1 MKHLIKNLTYFA
13 TVCALLLC
21 LFVGTAVAG
30 SSNETLEAEIPV
42 DCIKF
47 SRNRTENYIVKI
59 ESTDESYPAPKENKL
74 TIKEDGTGYFV
85 ISINEPGNYDYLVY
99 QEAGND
105 KDTMYD
111 DTVYNVRVFVT
122 QTDEKKLDFYVVATV
137 KDTGE
142 KPDRVEF
149 ENEDKNKIDGD
160 SDSKTPP
167 VKTGDESN
175 IPAYAVLAGV
185 MVVVFIILL
194 VTRKKDDSDDE
205 DDEK

>member
-1 MKHLIKNLTYFA
+1 M
-13 TVCALLLC
+13 
-21 LFVGTAVAG
+21 
-30 SSNETLEAEIPV
+30 
-42 DCIKF
+42 
-47 SRNRTENYIVKI
+47 
-59 ESTDESYPAPKENKL
+59 
-74 TIKEDGTGYFV
+74 

-105 KDTMYD
+105 KDTRYD

-122 QTDEKKLDFYVVATV
+122 QTDEKELDFNVVATV
-137 KDTGE
+137 KATGE

-149 ENEDKNKIDGD
+149 ANVDRNMIDGD

-175 IPAYAVLAGV
+175 FPASVVLAGI